1 MKTLI
6 LFDVDGTLTE
16 SRQKIKDD
24 MIGCLY
30 RLKNKENI
38 DIGIV
43 GGSDYIKLVEQ
54 LGEDTIKLFK
64 YVFSENG
71 LVAFKEGNQI
81 NNESLVKKLG
91 EPSFEYLINSCLN
104 CLSKCESTCKRG
116 NFIELRNGM
125 INISP
130 IGRSCSQKER
140 ETFFEQDKKFK
151 YRENLIKCIKGRWE
165 ELMYESEEN
174 ETELKFSIGGMISI
188 DIFPKGW
195 DKTYC
200 LNLVEDDYEKIYF
213 FGDKTFEGGNDFE
226 IFNDSRTEGYSVESP
241 LDTIKI
247 INEKIIKDGND
258 TIFYEIV

>member
-16 SRQKIKDD
+16 SRKKIKNE
-24 MIGCLY
+24 MIGTLF

-38 DIGIV
+38 DLGIV
-43 GGSDYIKLVEQ
+43 GGSDYDKQKEQ
-54 LGEDTIKLFK
+54 LGDEVLNLFK
-64 YVFSENG
+64 YIFSENG
-71 LVAFKEGNQI
+71 LVAFMEGKQI

-91 EPSFEYLINSCLN
+91 EPSFEYLINVCLN

-125 INISP
+125 LNISP
-130 IGRSCSQKER
+130 IGRSCSQEER
-140 ETFFEQDKKFK
+140 ERFFEHDKQFK
-151 YRENLIKCIKGRWE
+151 YRENLIKCIKGRWDE
-165 ELMYESEEN
+165 HMYESEEKKS
-174 ETELKFSIGGMISI
+174 ELKFSIGGMISI

-200 LNLVEDDYEKIYF
+200 LKFVEDKYDKIYF
-213 FGDKTFEGGNDFE
+213 FGDKTFEGGNDYE
-226 IFNDSRTEGYSVESP
+226 IFNDHRTEGFNVDSP

-247 INEKIIKDGND
+247 IEDKFLKDN
-258 TIFYEIV
+258 TIFDDIV